1 LVTVT
6 NLRDSY
12 KSGDVIKIRVFS
24 EDRDRDIVFTKLP
37 REKKSQIYHKMYYR
51 VRDFQTGDIVVD
63 FDTSDNS
70 TRLSTDS
77 NGMYFEFFVDS
88 LPKGRT
94 YVFDFLVRK
103 AGFDTIVTDAASK
116 FRVE

>member
-1 LVTVT
+1 
-6 NLRDSY
+6 
-12 KSGDVIKIRVFS
+12 
-24 EDRDRDIVFTKLP
+24 
-37 REKKSQIYHKMYYR
+37 MYYR